1 MKKISLSL
9 DVIAA
14 IIAVTILQACANTAG
29 TQCVCEKPTLT
40 PASGPA
46 AIVIIQTA
54 TMGASLRYTLNGS
67 TPTGGTSGHGTPIA
81 AQSGSVPGPLVF
93 GKIGRASCRES
104 PRRLGARFLLSRR
117 ELARGRT
124 RRVSIVPRVRR
135 IKV

>member
-1 MKKISLSL
+1 MKKITLSL

-46 AIVIIQTA
+46 AIVIIKTA

-81 AQSGSVPGPLVF
+81 SDSGDVPVPFVF
-93 GKIGRASCRES
+93 GRTMRLQAIAWETGLADSAIATGYYSSPCGRH
-104 PRRLGARFLLSRR
+104 
-117 ELARGRT
+117 
-124 RRVSIVPRVRR
+124 
-135 IKV
+135 

>member
-1 MKKISLSL
+1 MKKITLSL

-46 AIVIIQTA
+46 AIVIIKTA

-93 GKIGRASCRES
+93 G
-104 PRRLGARFLLSRR
+104 
-117 ELARGRT
+117 RT
-124 RRVSIVPRVRR
+124 LKAIAYKAGCSDSLIAVG
-135 IKV
+135 KY